1 MKTMNETLAE
11 LVENSTK
18 TKFGKV
24 GTKSYFM
31 ECTAANGHVYSYI
44 YSDNSGEDLSEDEI
58 YDTLYDSFLV
68 EIETDLE
75 AFFEWDE
82 FIEKMTGNEKNE
94 CCNCK
99 KKEKC
104 EEEIADEYEEY
115 LLTKVADNDKDDK
128 DDKEKIAKNKGMK
141 FFDNYFIERL
151 CKNWDIKN
159 TGTENKTNNNDKKK
173 NILNYF
179 YQNVDKELNE
189 FEKIYNEYKNHP
201 EDFFD
206 DLF

>member
-104 EEEIADEYEEY
+104 EEEMADEYEEY
-115 LLTKVADNDKDDK
+115 LLTKVADNDKDN
-128 DDKEKIAKNKGMK
+128 KEKIAKNKETKIFDDVKIKGYS
-141 FFDNYFIERL
+141 DNYNSFFNENDIERL
-151 CKNWDIKN
+151 CKK
-159 TGTENKTNNNDKKK
+159 
-173 NILNYF
+173 
-179 YQNVDKELNE
+179 
-189 FEKIYNEYKNHP
+189 
-201 EDFFD
+201 FF
-206 DLF
+206 